1 MPWDHRMRRR
11 LRLRDLDTLLVVVER
26 GSMAKAAAQLS
37 ISQPAI
43 SKAIADMEQALGVRL
58 LDRTS
63 QGIEP
68 TIYGRAL
75 LKSGRAIFDDLRQGI
90 IEIDHLSDRTTGEVR
105 IATSEPYA
113 VGLLPL
119 LIDQVS
125 SRYPKISIGVSA
137 VAVGSQNIRAQQ
149 FAELRER
156 KVDLVFGP
164 IFDPIKEPDLEAVP
178 LFEEPIVAAAGTH
191 NQWARRRAVTLA
203 DLIDE
208 PWCLQ
213 PPDTFAGMLFAQA
226 FRDSGLNIPA
236 RHVMT
241 SSVHFQIG
249 LLATER
255 YLTMLPGS
263 LIRFAGERFAIK
275 ALPIKLPVSPRPA
288 GVIILKDRILSPV
301 AQLIVE
307 YARTLTKSLADQR
320 SHLQL
325 SRRVPRKTHM
335 SAFRGKTDIKK
346 MPD

>member
-1 MPWDHRMRRR
+1 MPWDYRIRRR
-11 LRLRDLDTLLVVVER
+11 LRLRDLDTLLVVAER

-43 SKAIADMEQALGVRL
+43 SKAIADMEQTLGVRL

-75 LKSGRAIFDDLRQGI
+75 LKSGLAIFDDLRQGI
-90 IEIDHLSDRTTGEVR
+90 IEIDHLSDRTAGEVR

-113 VGLLPL
+113 VGLLPI

-125 SRYPKISIGVSA
+125 NRYPKISIEVTA
-137 VAVGSQNIRAQQ
+137 VAVGSLSVGAQ
-149 FAELRER
+149 FTVLRER
-156 KVDLVFGP
+156 KVDLAFGP
-164 IFDPIKEPDLEAVP
+164 IFDLLDEPDLQAEA
-178 LFEEPIVAAAGTH
+178 LFEEPIVVAAGTH
-191 NQWARRRAVTLA
+191 NEWARCRAVTLA
-203 DLIDE
+203 DLMDE

-226 FRDSGLNIPA
+226 FRDSGLGMPT

-249 LLATER
+249 LLATKR

-263 LIRFAGERFAIK
+263 LMRFTGKRFAIK
-275 ALPIKLPVSPRPA
+275 TLPIKLPVLPRPA
-288 GVIILKDRILSPV
+288 GVITLKDRTLSPV

-307 YARTLTKSLADQR
+307 CARTLTKPMQ
-320 SHLQL
+320 
-325 SRRVPRKTHM
+325 V
-335 SAFRGKTDIKK
+335 RGRDCTER
-346 MPD
+346 